1 MQNKKIG
8 LFILIMFIVGS
19 IDSLRNMPSNAMFGA
34 PLIFFFIVAAI
45 TFLLPIALISAELT
59 SYHKDQNGI
68 YIWIQEAFGDKIGF
82 LGIWLQWI
90 NTATW
95 FPSILSFI
103 AGGFAYLIFPKLG
116 ANKFFVISVIFVV
129 FWSLTLLS
137 LKNFS
142 LSSGFAALCTI
153 MGFALP
159 LCVLIG
165 LAIAWT
171 TKGMPLQIQL
181 NMHSLIPQFSNINNW
196 ISLTTIITAFLGM
209 ELATVNIKNMKNPQK
224 NYPIGVM
231 LASIIILL
239 TMIFGS
245 LAIAIVIPQKQIGL
259 TNGIFETLSY

>member
-68 YIWIQEAFGDKIGF
+68 YIWIKEAFGDKVAF

-95 FPSILSFI
+95 FTSILSFI
-103 AGGFAYLIFPKLG
+103 AGGLAYLIFPSLG
-116 ANKFFVISVIFVV
+116 TNKFFVISVILIV

-137 LKNFS
+137 LKDFS
-142 LSSGFAALCTI
+142 LSAGFTTLCTI
-153 MGFALP
+153 MGFAIP
-159 LCVLIG
+159 LIIMIS
-165 LAIAWT
+165 LAVAWEV
-171 TKGMPLQIQL
+171 KGMPLQIPL
-181 NMHSLIPQFSNINNW
+181 NLHSIIPQFSNVNNW
-196 ISLTTIITAFLGM
+196 ISLTTIITAFL
-209 ELATVNIKNMKNPQK
+209 
-224 NYPIGVM
+224 
-231 LASIIILL
+231 
-239 TMIFGS
+239 
-245 LAIAIVIPQKQIGL
+245 
-259 TNGIFETLSY
+259 